1 MELNDAISR
10 FGDYSSES
18 NLAWNEAK
26 AKRMLVS
33 THQMSQAC

>member
-18 NLAWNEAK
+18 NLTWNEAK
-26 AKRMLVS
+26 AKQLVS
-33 THQMSQAC
+33 THQMSRAR